1 MLPHVND
8 ENFRAGEGE
17 ECALSLKVLILA
29 SLSTVGSLYVHN
41 KKWAGGCG
49 PAHPYS
55 LGGLLTTRFVHDIE
69 GSAEEA
75 VEEST
80 WEVLSSSVRER
91 I

>member
-55 LGGLLTTRFVHDIE
+55 LGGLLTPSFVHDIE

-80 WEVLSSSVRER
+80 
-91 I
+91 